1 MPNPNDHNRNVN
13 SFAELTVKEL
23 RQRLVHNEDSCPTYY
38 DGKCWCYD
46 GIIDEVARLRI
57 IEQLAKVS
65 FIVRNR
71 VNTMNDTISIV
82 SQ

>member
-57 IEQLAKVS
+57 IEQLAKSVVHS
-65 FIVRNR
+65 
-71 VNTMNDTISIV
+71 
-82 SQ
+82 